1 MAWESIADAE
11 NENMEI
17 KTGENKMKKKKMIER
32 RKRKGGN
39 RNEILSLCL
48 FFFIYICTERL
59 LDK

>member
-48 FFFIYICTERL
+48 FFFFICTERL